1 MHPLDS
7 FSKRMSD
14 GGEEIRKYL
23 PRLSCTHMHMHA
35 HSHMHA
41 HTHTLSQ
48 KAHQYL
54 CQLQHHSVIHIEL
67 SRNRLNE
74 VSATHRDDAKAS
86 AECL

>member
-1 MHPLDS
+1 
-7 FSKRMSD
+7 MSD

-23 PRLSCTHMHMHA
+23 PRLPCTCMHT
-35 HSHMHA
+35 HSRT
-41 HTHTLSQ
+41 HTHTHTQ
-48 KAHQYL
+48 KAHRYL

-74 VSATHRDDAKAS
+74 VSATHRDDAEAS